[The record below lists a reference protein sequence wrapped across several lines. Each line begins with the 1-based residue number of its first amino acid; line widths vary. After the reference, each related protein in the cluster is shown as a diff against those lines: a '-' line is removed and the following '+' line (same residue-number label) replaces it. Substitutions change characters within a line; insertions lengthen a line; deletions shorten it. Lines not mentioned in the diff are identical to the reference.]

1 MKPMLLLLSILLS
14 LSGCNTTADVPPQ
27 KTGGS
32 AASATLKLSVQLA
45 ESCGTVPV
53 GGRCETTTS
62 PTQIPL
68 CIKRLPTQEVVGCV
82 TPDSQGLALRAL
94 SAGTYRIELKE
105 RNLNL
110 VVSPLE
116 ISLASGETKQ
126 ITVTITA
133 LRQ

>member
-1 MKPMLLLLSILLS
+1 MKPILLIFTILLS
-14 LSGCNTTADVPPQ
+14 LYGCNTTGDATQV
-27 KTGGS
+27 
-32 AASATLKLSVQLA
+32 AATLKLKVQLA

-53 GGRCETTTS
+53 GGRCESTTS

-68 CIKRLPTQEVVGCV
+68 SIKRLPTQEVVGFV
-82 TPDSQGLALRAL
+82 TPDSQGFALRAL

-105 RNLNL
+105 KNLNL
-110 VVSPLE
+110 FVSPLE

-126 ITVTITA
+126 VTVTITA